1 MDKEPRKN
9 TNRIVLT
16 LNDISLHRFKTIPTF
31 KQLLYPNQ
39 IDQLKIG
46 DNELV
51 VNNTILGKLERM
63 QGMGSF
69 TLTKTKITKESII
82 KLIKEVISEKR

>member
-1 MDKEPRKN
+1 MEKEPRKN

-16 LNDISLHRFKTIPTF
+16 LDDISLKRFRTVPTF
-31 KQLLYPNQ
+31 KQMLYPNQ
-39 IDQLKIG
+39 LDQLKVG

-63 QGMGSF
+63 QGPGSY
-69 TLTKTKITKESII
+69 TLTKIKITKESII
-82 KLIKEVISEKR
+82 KLIKEVISEKI